1 MRFEFVQSHRE
12 YGWAWLAEYYRS
24 GRWGPL
30 RLIGGPAAVFLGW
43 RMHVLR
49 PGEWLAAVGSFTIG
63 FGIYYALK
71 PLLQLALLLRRRHK
85 IGAQQTQIV
94 VDVDDEGLTIRSG
107 EAETHLGWSEVARAG
122 WRPTY
127 LWFELTSGSR
137 AIVPKRA
144 IANRTGLNE
153 LLESKRKLG

>member
-1 MRFEFVQSHRE
+1 MRFEFVQTHGE
-12 YGWAWLAEYYRS
+12 YARAWLAEYFRG

-30 RLIGGPAAVFLGW
+30 RLLGGPAMIYLGW

-71 PLLQLALLLRRRHK
+71 PLLQVALLLRKRHK
-85 IGAQQTQIV
+85 IAAQRTTV
-94 VDVDDEGLTIRSG
+94 VVEVDDEGITIRSG
-107 EAETHLGWSEVARAG
+107 EAETSLGWTEIVRAG

-127 LWFELTSGSR
+127 LWFEFASGAR
-137 AIVPKRA
+137 AIVPRRA
-144 IANRTGLNE
+144 IEDRDALDA
-153 LLESKRKLG
+153 LLRDKKKLS